1 MTTTTDYLAC
11 IRTGDWLDAQT
22 FPPLRWAVPEIL
34 PEGFGLLT
42 GPPKA
47 GKSWLVYGLLLAI
60 ASGKPAL
67 GRVATGWP
75 RPVLFLALEDGDRR
89 MQRRARH
96 LLGEGVAIPSNLH
109 YTTVATH
116 GDAIPIIEAWLE
128 VYGDKAPLV
137 VLDTLGKVMPPAMPG
152 EGAYQRDY
160 RIGSRLKRLA
170 DDQPG
175 TCLLV
180 IHHTRKLGSLDWMDS
195 TSGSNGLNGA
205 ADFTVNLE
213 RARNED
219 AGVLRVT
226 GRDVTEAE
234 YAVVSD
240 AGRWTVDGGSLAD
253 AARLATERRSEHGLG
268 DRSAEVVAYVRQHPQ
283 GVRAG
288 EVAEALGLDGKTA
301 GTYLGRLEDAGRIRR
316 PSRGLYTPVES
327 VGSVESE
334 PDSTLS
340 TLSTALLD
348 GPT

>member
-1 MTTTTDYLAC
+1 MSADLLATV
-11 IRTGDWLDAQT
+11 RTGDWLDRQV
-22 FPPLRWAVPEIL
+22 FPPLKWAVPEIL

-47 GKSWLVYGLLLAI
+47 GKSWLVYGLLLAV
-60 ASGKPAL
+60 AAGKPAL
-67 GRVATGWP
+67 GKIATGWP

-96 LLGEGVAIPSNLH
+96 LLGEGVPIPANLH
-109 YTTVATH
+109 YTTVASH
-116 GDAIPIIEAWLE
+116 SDALLIIEAWLE
-128 VYGDKAPLV
+128 LHGDESPLV

-160 RIGSRLKRLA
+160 RIGSRLKSLA
-170 DDQPG
+170 DMHPG

-180 IHHTRKLGSLDWMDS
+180 IHHTRKMGSLDWMDS

-219 AGVLRVT
+219 RGVLRVT
-226 GRDVTEAE
+226 GRDVSEAE
-234 YAVVSD
+234 YAVLSD
-240 AGRWTVDGGSLAD
+240 SGRWAVDGDSLAD
-253 AARLATERRSEHGLG
+253 AARLATERRSEQGLG
-268 DRSAEVVAYVRQHPQ
+268 DRSAEVLAYVRQRPQ

-288 EVAEALGLDGKTA
+288 DVAEALAIDNKTA

-316 PSRGLYTPVES
+316 PSRGFYTPVES
-327 VGSVESE
+327 VESVESD
-334 PDSTLS
+334 PDSTHSTLS
-340 TLSTALLD
+340 TPLLEAS
-348 GPT
+348 P